1 MNARAPWAIELEMIL
16 AALLREHEAMLAS
29 VRAHRRAISAAD
41 PGALSSSLAAQQ
53 GIMQRI
59 AEQEHQRHTLVRAVI
74 DADADLR
81 RRDRAGL
88 PPPRVSELIERVP
101 PGARPRLGDL
111 ARNLRELAE
120 RVRQEQR
127 AVRTAAETL
136 AAHMHGLMQQI
147 GRRLSPAGTYGP
159 RPAPAGAALR
169 TLDLTH

>member
-1 MNARAPWAIELEMIL
+1 MNARAPWAIELELVL
-16 AALLREHEAMLAS
+16 AALLREHEAMLDS

-41 PGALSSSLAAQQ
+41 PGALSASLATQQ

-59 AEQEHQRHTLVRAVI
+59 AEAEHQRHTLVRTVI

-88 PPPRVSELIERVP
+88 PPPKVTELLERVP
-101 PGARPRLGDL
+101 PGARPRLSDL
-111 ARNLRELAE
+111 ARRLRELAE
-120 RVRQEQR
+120 SVRQEQR
-127 AVRTAAETL
+127 TVRVAAETL

-159 RPAPAGAALR
+159 RPATPSTMLR